1 MIDAI
6 YYDEVSTR
14 RHPVKFVIHKRVL
27 MMRGDGLQKTA
38 RVSRMEISERLEHAP
53 RLLRFP
59 EGGVIEVI
67 DPALNRLLEK
77 NRFFDPPVVRW
88 QQNWL
93 MSLLALIALV
103 AMMISA
109 YQWGLPRVVDTMARH
124 VPTSLEHKIGDEELK
139 IIDEHMMKPTR
150 LGPQERA
157 RLESM
162 FASLVQSYGEKTPYR
177 LEFRSSLVG
186 PNAFALPNNVIIM
199 TDELVQVARDDI
211 AVMGVLAHEL
221 GHLKRRHSL
230 RRMLQALG
238 VGVMLNMWVGD
249 VSSALAAVPTFL
261 LDQKYSRDFE
271 READRYAI
279 AMMQANGLRLTPMA
293 EFFEKMAALHEER
306 PQSAAQSRQQRYPHE
321 EEGDEYDTY
330 EDDMAGSGQ
339 QRQDKEEPANYLS
352 SHPSDA
358 ERIAYLRAADEGR

>member
-1 MIDAI
+1 
-6 YYDEVSTR
+6 
-14 RHPVKFVIHKRVL
+14 
-27 MMRGDGLQKTA
+27 
-38 RVSRMEISERLEHAP
+38 
-53 RLLRFP
+53 
-59 EGGVIEVI
+59 
-67 DPALNRLLEK
+67 
-77 NRFFDPPVVRW
+77 
-88 QQNWL
+88 
-93 MSLLALIALV
+93 
-103 AMMISA
+103 
-109 YQWGLPRVVDTMARH
+109 
-124 VPTSLEHKIGDEELK
+124 
-139 IIDEHMMKPTR
+139 
-150 LGPQERA
+150 
-157 RLESM
+157 
-162 FASLVQSYGEKTPYR
+162 VQSYGEKTPYR

-199 TDELVQVARDDI
+199 TDELVQVARDDV

-279 AMMQANGLRLTPMA
+279 AMMQANDLRLTPMA

-306 PQSAAQSRQQRYPHE
+306 PQAAARGGQQRYPQDE
-321 EEGDEYDTY
+321 DDEYGAY
-330 EDDMAGSGQ
+330 EDDVPGPDP
-339 QRQDKEEPANYLS
+339 QRQDENEPADYLS